1 MLDPVYPEIK
11 LQFDYTTKPWAENGL
26 FLTDFELTTGG
37 PRAETQA
44 GQGIHQRG
52 GAHGAHPHQG
62 AAGADR

>member
-1 MLDPVYPEIK
+1 MKNAPRLND
-11 LQFDYTTKPWAENGL
+11 LASLNLFGALAENGL